1 MVTTVE
7 NDDALQERTAGF
19 IPNDDYT
26 AALSALL
33 REGSWYFSGSGM
45 VIFSSLYEIS
55 SYAAGI
61 IQFEIPYSELA
72 GHIDEKWIPAETTGE
87 GGFEIVSA
95 ADMKDGAPKFSIS
108 SLSIKTA
115 RSCTLSRTDWSE
127 TSAYAPLTT
136 ATPSMRR
143 ASCGTAAS

>member
-1 MVTTVE
+1 MRTTT
-7 NDDALQERTAGF
+7 LFRERTAGF

-72 GHIDEKWIPAETTGE
+72 GHIDEVDPGRDHWRGR
-87 GGFEIVSA
+87 
-95 ADMKDGAPKFSIS
+95 
-108 SLSIKTA
+108 L
-115 RSCTLSRTDWSE
+115 
-127 TSAYAPLTT
+127 
-136 ATPSMRR
+136 
-143 ASCGTAAS
+143 

>member
-72 GHIDEKWIPAETTGE
+72 GHIDEKWTRQRPLARAALRS
-87 GGFEIVSA
+87 SA
-95 ADMKDGAPKFSIS
+95 QP
-108 SLSIKTA
+108 T
-115 RSCTLSRTDWSE
+115 
-127 TSAYAPLTT
+127 
-136 ATPSMRR
+136 
-143 ASCGTAAS
+143 